1 MRGDKIGDDVAEA
14 VKSFRCV
21 FEIVGNV
28 GLLVNEL
35 AAEVDD
41 SYAYG
46 VVLDVDSNEC
56 ACIGVQACYCRVSAS
71 VGFKFPFLLY
81 DAVGSQL
88 LNEFGHSRDA
98 QVESP
103 G

>member
-46 VVLDVDSNEC
+46 VVLDVP
-56 ACIGVQACYCRVSAS
+56 G
-71 VGFKFPFLLY
+71 
-81 DAVGSQL
+81 
-88 LNEFGHSRDA
+88 LNPYRSSGHSSYIRK
-98 QVESP
+98 
-103 G
+103 